1 MSTSSEADIL
11 NQVKTVHRRVALWY
25 YLAVVYVWI
34 VVQAGF
40 LVLLVPI
47 LADNYDGLDA
57 DLPVTTQ
64 RLVMASQWMA
74 GQRPGQSMP
83 GWMLA
88 VPAALIIVT
97 IAGVLLRR
105 LTILLALVPIVAV
118 MALIGE
124 LFLLLAPLY
133 QIPDSLAP

>member
-11 NQVKTVHRRVALWY
+11 KQLKTVHRRVALWY
-25 YLAVVYVWI
+25 YLAVIYVWI

-40 LVLLVPI
+40 LVLLVPKV
-47 LADNYDGLDA
+47 ADNYDSLDSS
-57 DLPVTTQ
+57 LPAMTQ

-74 GQRPGQSMP
+74 GQRTGQSMP

-88 VPAALIIVT
+88 VPAALVIVT
-97 IAGVLLRR
+97 VAGVLLRR

-133 QIPDSLAP
+133 QIPDSLMP